1 MVVTITPNTAIDR
14 TMFVPHF
21 ELGQTLRASSE
32 AIGMGGK
39 AADASWI
46 LGELGQPSLALG
58 FAAGETG
65 RRMEAM
71 LRARGVKTDF
81 IWVQGSTRENVLIV
95 PEDGSGQTTIT
106 SESLLVTPADVAM
119 LSSKVESALP
129 GATCLV
135 LGGSVPLGV
144 PPAMHA
150 QFVRAARA
158 AGVPTLFDA
167 SGETLRAG
175 LEARPTVVK
184 PNRVELESL
193 AGESLTTIESV
204 WKAMLAL
211 HERYRS
217 WPIVTLGPEGGLALT
232 PEGGFRIVVPQVK
245 AVSTAGAGDAVLA
258 GLAASYARGQNMA
271 WGLRLGFAASAAV
284 LLSPATADCRRADIE
299 RLQPLVNLQA
309 YPQK

>member
-1 MVVTITPNTAIDR
+1 MVVTVTPNTAIDR
-14 TMFVPHF
+14 TLFVPRF
-21 ELGQTLRASSE
+21 VPGQTLRASSE
-32 AIGMGGK
+32 AVGMGGK

-65 RRMEAM
+65 HRMESM

-81 IWVQGSTRENVLIV
+81 TWVRGSTRENVLIV
-95 PEDGSGQTTIT
+95 NEDGSGQTTIT
-106 SESLLVTPADVAM
+106 VESLLVTPDDVAK
-119 LSSKVESALP
+119 LLSKVESALP
-129 GATCLV
+129 GASSLV
-135 LGGSVPLGV
+135 LGGSLPLSV

-150 QFVRAARA
+150 QFVRVARA

-167 SGETLRAG
+167 SGEALRAG

-184 PNRVELESL
+184 PNRLELESL
-193 AGESLTTIESV
+193 AGQSLSSLEAV
-204 WKAMLAL
+204 WNAMLAL
-211 HERYRS
+211 HERYRT

-232 PEGGFRIVVPQVK
+232 PEGGFRIIVPQLK

-284 LLSPATADCRRADIE
+284 LLTPATADCRRADVE
-299 RLQPLVNLQA
+299 RIQPLVKLES
-309 YPQK
+309 YP

>member
-1 MVVTITPNTAIDR
+1 MVVTVTPNTAIDR
-14 TMFVPHF
+14 TLFVPRF
-21 ELGQTLRASSE
+21 DSGQTLRASSE

-65 RRMEAM
+65 RRMESM

-81 IWVQGSTRENVLIV
+81 TWVKGSTRENVLV
-95 PEDGSGQTTIT
+95 VNEDGSGQTTIAV
-106 SESLLVTPADVAM
+106 ESLLVTPADVSK
-119 LSSKVESALP
+119 LSAKVESALP
-129 GATCLV
+129 GASSLV
-135 LGGSVPLGV
+135 LGGSLPLGV

-167 SGETLRAG
+167 SGEALHAG
-175 LEARPTVVK
+175 MEARPTVVK

-193 AGESLTTIESV
+193 AGQSLATLEAV
-204 WKAMLAL
+204 WNAMLAL
-211 HERYRS
+211 HERYRT

-232 PEGGFRIVVPQVK
+232 PEGGFRITVPQVK
-245 AVSTAGAGDAVLA
+245 AVSTAGAGDAVFA

-271 WGLRLGFAASAAV
+271 WGLRLGFAAAAAV
-284 LLSPATADCRRADIE
+284 LLTPATADCRRADVE
-299 RLQPLVNLQA
+299 RLQPSVKLES
-309 YPQK
+309 YP

>member
-1 MVVTITPNTAIDR
+1 MVVTVTPNTAIDR
-14 TMFVPHF
+14 TLFVPRF
-21 ELGQTLRASSE
+21 DSGQTLRASSE
-32 AIGMGGK
+32 AVGMGGK

-65 RRMEAM
+65 HRMESM

-81 IWVQGSTRENVLIV
+81 TWVRGSTRENVLIV
-95 PEDGSGQTTIT
+95 NEDGSGQTTIT
-106 SESLLVTPADVAM
+106 VESLLVTPDDVAK
-119 LSSKVESALP
+119 LLSKVESALP
-129 GATCLV
+129 GASSLV
-135 LGGSVPLGV
+135 LGGSLPLSV

-150 QFVRAARA
+150 QFVRVARA

-167 SGETLRAG
+167 SGEALRAG

-184 PNRVELESL
+184 PNRLELESL
-193 AGESLTTIESV
+193 AGQSLTSLEAV
-204 WKAMLAL
+204 WNAMLAL
-211 HERYRS
+211 HERYRT

-232 PEGGFRIVVPQVK
+232 PEGGFRIIVPQLK

-284 LLSPATADCRRADIE
+284 LLTPATADCRRADVE
-299 RLQPLVNLQA
+299 RIQPLVKLES
-309 YPQK
+309 YP

>member
-14 TMFVPHF
+14 TLFVPRF
-21 ELGQTLRASSE
+21 ETGQTLRASRE

-65 RRMEAM
+65 RRMESM

-81 IWVQGSTRENVLIV
+81 IWVKGSTRENVLIV
-95 PEDGSGQTTIT
+95 NEDGSGQTTIAV
-106 SESLLVTPADVAM
+106 ESLLVTPADVAK

-129 GATCLV
+129 GASSLV
-135 LGGSVPLGV
+135 LGGSLPLGV

-167 SGETLRAG
+167 SGEALHAG

-193 AGESLTTIESV
+193 AGRSLTTLEAV
-204 WKAMLAL
+204 WNAMLGL
-211 HERYRS
+211 HERYRT

-232 PEGGFRIVVPQVK
+232 PEGGFRITVPQVQ
-245 AVSTAGAGDAVLA
+245 AVSTAGAGDAVFA

-271 WGLRLGFAASAAV
+271 WGLRLGFAAAAAV
-284 LLSPATADCRRADIE
+284 LLTPATADCRRADVE
-299 RLQPLVNLQA
+299 RLQPLVKLES
-309 YPQK
+309 YP